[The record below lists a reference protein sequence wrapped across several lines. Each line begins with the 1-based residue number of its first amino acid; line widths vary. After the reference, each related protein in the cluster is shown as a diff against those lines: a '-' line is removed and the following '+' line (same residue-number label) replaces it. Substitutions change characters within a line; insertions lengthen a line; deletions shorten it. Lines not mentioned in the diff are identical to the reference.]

1 MREDAAEPAE
11 YKMSASP
18 KKHGTRQPVI
28 KLTASSATSN
38 SPVARA
44 LFQLETQ
51 GLPFE
56 DRTVPRPLAS
66 TCCTDRASPC
76 SGP

>member
-1 MREDAAEPAE
+1 
-11 YKMSASP
+11 MSASP
-18 KKHGTRQPVI
+18 KKHGMRQPVI

-51 GLPFE
+51 GMSPEMHCVCMAAVHFYASVIEAGLN
-56 DRTVPRPLAS
+56 DNTAPRHVNLFAI
-66 TCCTDRASPC
+66 
-76 SGP
+76 